1 MAVARLPSEFYGF
14 RNGGLQV
21 RGFEIHAMAASGD
34 ERHVPVHTHLDAH
47 FVLVLSGRYIT
58 SARGGT
64 DAGRSPAL
72 VFNPPGTTHRDRFH
86 GGVGSFVTISLSDD
100 RFTTCR
106 DEYAVAAVA
115 TRLWH
120 PHAQRAA
127 FGIARELRV
136 GRDALV
142 LESMALELVGA
153 AGRITERVDGS
164 PGWIRRAYETLMD
177 GDPSVKLG
185 IGAIAADAGVHPVH
199 LARAFR
205 QTWGCSPGELLRWRR
220 IDRACDLL
228 RSSELSAAA
237 IASDVGFVDQSHMN
251 RAFRAEFG
259 LTPGAYRRAH
269 VAPIQDARRDN

>member
-1 MAVARLPSEFYGF
+1 MTVARSPSEFYGF
-14 RNGGLQV
+14 RHGGVRV
-21 RGFEIHAMAASGD
+21 RGFEIHAMAASCD
-34 ERHVPVHTHLDAH
+34 EHDVPVHTHLDAH

-58 SARGGT
+58 SARGGA

-86 GGVGSFVTISLSDD
+86 GGVGSFVTISLSDAC
-100 RFTTCR
+100 FATCR
-106 DEYAVAAVA
+106 DEHAIAGVA

-120 PHAQRAA
+120 PNAQRAA

-153 AGRITERVDGS
+153 AGGGSERVDA
-164 PGWIRRAYETLMD
+164 PVGWIRRAYETLMD
-177 GDPSVKLG
+177 SDASVKIG
-185 IGAIAADAGVHPVH
+185 IGAIAADVGVHPVH

-228 RSSELSAAA
+228 RAGALSAAA

-269 VAPIQDARRDN
+269 VAPIKDAPRDN

>member
-1 MAVARLPSEFYGF
+1 MTVARSPSEFYGF
-14 RNGGLQV
+14 RHAGTRV
-21 RGFEIHAMAASGD
+21 RGFEIHAMAASCD
-34 ERHVPVHTHLDAH
+34 EHDVPVHTHLDAH

-58 SARGGT
+58 SARGATG
-64 DAGRSPAL
+64 AGRSPTL

-100 RFTTCR
+100 CFAACR
-106 DEYAVAAVA
+106 AIPAMAGMA
-115 TRLWH
+115 LRLWH
-120 PHAQRAA
+120 PNAQRAA

-136 GRDALV
+136 GGDALV

-153 AGRITERVDGS
+153 AGGGTERVDAA
-164 PGWIRRAYETLMD
+164 PAWIRRAYETLMD

-185 IGAIAADAGVHPVH
+185 IGAIAAGVGVHPVH

-228 RSSELSAAA
+228 RASGLSAAA

-259 LTPGAYRRAH
+259 RTPGAYRRAH
-269 VAPIQDARRDN
+269 VAPIQDSRRDD

>member
-1 MAVARLPSEFYGF
+1 MTVARSPSEFYGF
-14 RNGGLQV
+14 RHGGTRV
-21 RGFEIHAMAASGD
+21 RGFELHAMAASCD
-34 ERHVPVHTHLDAH
+34 EHDVPVHTHLDAH

-58 SARGGT
+58 SARGGA
-64 DAGRSPAL
+64 DAERSPTL

-100 RFTTCR
+100 CFAACR
-106 DEYAVAAVA
+106 GEPGMAGTAL
-115 TRLWH
+115 RLSH
-120 PHAQRAA
+120 PSAQRAA

-136 GRDALV
+136 GGDALV
-142 LESMALELVGA
+142 LESMALELVGT
-153 AGRITERVDGS
+153 AGGSTEHVDAS
-164 PGWIRRAYETLMD
+164 PAWIRRAYEALMD
-177 GDPSVKLG
+177 GDPSIKLG
-185 IGAIAADAGVHPVH
+185 IGAVAARVGVHPVH

-228 RSSELSAAA
+228 RASHLSAAA

-269 VAPIQDARRDN
+269 VAPIQDARRDD